1 MPASQHRL
9 ISDALARPD
18 EAVACEDELVVLRRF
33 RRAVQAKVSRRGF
46 MIQPTSATNEH
57 YGEFFAE
64 PARERLKISRRL
76 HPLFDSPA
84 HPLDGEQMMSRSGTS
99 TWAGVERPQRTTHP
113 GLRECPI
120 VAAT

>member
-33 RRAVQAKVSRRGF
+33 RRAAQAKVSRRGF

-57 YGEFFAE
+57 YGEFS
-64 PARERLKISRRL
+64 LSRRGN
-76 HPLFDSPA
+76 A
-84 HPLDGEQMMSRSGTS
+84 SRYRGGFIHSS
-99 TWAGVERPQRTTHP
+99 TPQHILWMESR
-113 GLRECPI
+113 
-120 VAAT
+120 